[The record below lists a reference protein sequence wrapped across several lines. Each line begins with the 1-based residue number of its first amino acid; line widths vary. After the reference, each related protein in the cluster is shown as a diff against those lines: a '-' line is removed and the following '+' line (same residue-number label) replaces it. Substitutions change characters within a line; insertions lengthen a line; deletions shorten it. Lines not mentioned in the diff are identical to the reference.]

1 MDIFNWTFKDDIIYE
16 YADKECNRIC
26 HAAIKQLQAL
36 GTDHIGTLIDDQ
48 CCKNVWNIL
57 CVSMQDYP
65 TSDMWLYESYGGD
78 IIAKLVAP
86 LPEYIKMA
94 IWWKYVLYSGDSHL
108 DNNDCIYEDNDCIYK
123 GKNIVNFKGFPY
135 CEDEI
140 IAYIWNEYVLSTACN
155 YTNSVI
161 RWQLEARG
169 AL

>member
-36 GTDHIGTLIDDQ
+36 GTDYIGTLIDDQ

-65 TSDMWLYESYGGD
+65 TSDMWLYESYGSD
-78 IIAKLVAP
+78 IIAKLITP

-94 IWWKYVLYSGDSHL
+94 IWWKYVLHSGDSHL
-108 DNNDCIYEDNDCIYK
+108 DNTKIMIVSIRGKILSISK
-123 GKNIVNFKGFPY
+123 GSL
-135 CEDEI
+135 
-140 IAYIWNEYVLSTACN
+140 IAKMKSSPTFGMNMSFQLL
-155 YTNSVI
+155 VI
-161 RWQLEARG
+161 TQIASFVG
-169 AL
+169 N